1 MTKII
6 YTNKGEKI
14 LVDDCDYDILNQYT
28 WYVCRQ
34 KCANTEFKTKNIT
47 MHNFIFSEI
56 LKLNTKNI
64 LIGHFDCNNLN
75 NTRKNLEYNT
85 TRSRISRLSRKN
97 IVKCFYKVKNNFGVK
112 IMNNN
117 KILVAYYK
125 NIESSQWQLKLWVDE
140 YNLHDYY
147 KVENFKE
154 PKNFILYKKKQKK
167 DLGFPKGIIKRKD
180 NQSKCYKVMFFIFG
194 IKNKKAKHFKTLEE
208 AIEFQNKMK
217 KQFEIDKENE
227 LSNRPIIRND
237 NGDAV
242 ILTNKKE
249 EIIVDE
255 SNYYDLLKY
264 SWFINRH
271 GYAISYDIN
280 RNYINDRKL
289 LKMPNHIMKTDKIID
304 HIDNNRINNK
314 KGNLRI
320 VTIHQNTM
328 NRSKSKN
335 KSSQYIGVYLSKSN
349 KWVSKISL
357 NGKTIFLGRFKCEIE
372 AAEARDI
379 ATKKYFGEYGNLNF
393 PTE

>member
-14 LVDDCDYDILNQYT
+14 LVDDCYYDILNQYT
-28 WYVCRQ
+28 WYVCKQ
-34 KCANTEFKTKNIT
+34 KCANTKFKSRNIT
-47 MHNFIFSEI
+47 MHSFIFSEI
-56 LKLNTKNI
+56 LKQNTKNI

-75 NTRKNLEYNT
+75 NTLKNLEYNT
-85 TRSRISRLSRKN
+85 TQSRISRKN
-97 IVKCFYKVKNNFGVK
+97 IDKCFFKIKNNFGIK

-117 KILVAYYK
+117 KVLVAYYK
-125 NIESSQWQLKLWVDE
+125 NIESTQWQLKLWADE

-147 KVENFKE
+147 NVENFTE

-167 DLGFPKGIIKRKD
+167 DLGFPKGVTKIENNRK
-180 NQSKCYKVMFFIFG
+180 KCYKVMFFIFG
-194 IKNKKAKHFKTLEE
+194 IKNKKAKHFKTLKE
-208 AIEFQNKMK
+208 AIEFQNEMK

-227 LSNRPIIRND
+227 ILNRPIIRNK
-237 NGDAV
+237 NGDAI
-242 ILTNKKE
+242 ILTSKKE

-255 SNYYDLLKY
+255 SDYYDLLKY
-264 SWFINRH
+264 NWFINNN
-271 GYAISYDIN
+271 GYVISYDIN

-289 LKMPNHIMKTDKIID
+289 LKLSNYIMKTDKILD
-304 HIDNNRINNK
+304 HIDNIRINIK
-314 KGNLRI
+314 KENLRV
-320 VTIHQNTM
+320 VTIHQNNM

-335 KSSQYIGVYLSKSN
+335 KSSQYLGVCWDKSKN
-349 KWVSKISL
+349 KWISKIKL
-357 NGKTIFLGRFKCEIE
+357 NGKEKHLGSFKCEIQ